1 MKKNILKSN
10 LLIKAFLVLVFVSH
24 ACQQVEMTD
33 EQEIG
38 GIPPIEFDLKE
49 IKKRGRL
56 IALVDNTSTS
66 FYIYKGRPM
75 GFEFELLSRLSKNL
89 GVELEVR
96 QESDLDVAFHDLNSG
111 KADILA
117 YNLAITKGRL
127 KKVAF
132 TETHHET
139 RQILIQRKPINW
151 RSMSANQ
158 IDKQLVRNVVGLAN
172 KRIHIRKG
180 SSFKSRLQNLSTEIG
195 SPIQIVE
202 MGSDIGAEELI
213 QKVVSG
219 EIAMTVVDENDAQ
232 LLEGLYLDID
242 IKTPISF
249 TQSIAWAV
257 RHNAPELLENTN
269 IWLNQIQ
276 QSSEYAVLYNRYY
289 KNAYNHAYRVRSSYS
304 SIRGNMISPFDGE
317 IQNYADLLGW
327 DWRLLASQ
335 IYQESK
341 FEIDVE
347 SWAGAQGL
355 MQIMPA
361 TAERFGAEDPF
372 DPMQSLRAGVKYL
385 EYLDKFWI
393 SRIEDPNERLK
404 FILSSYN
411 AGQGHVLDAYNL
423 TLKYGKNP
431 KKWENVE
438 EYLLKKSDPE
448 FYLDPI
454 VKSGYCRGAE
464 PVSYVKEILARYD
477 QYRQLFTS

>member
-1 MKKNILKSN
+1 MKKNFLKSN
-10 LLIKAFLVLVFVSH
+10 LLIKLFLVLVFVSH
-24 ACQQVEMTD
+24 ACQQAEITD
-33 EQEIG
+33 NEELV
-38 GIPPIEFDLKE
+38 GIPPVEFDLAE

-75 GFEFELLSRLSKNL
+75 GFEFELLTKLGKKL

-96 QESDLDVAFHDLNSG
+96 QESDLDIAFHDLNAG

-117 YNLAITKGRL
+117 YNLAVTKGRL

-132 TETHHET
+132 TGTHHET
-139 RQILIQRKPINW
+139 RQILIQRKPSNW
-151 RSMSANQ
+151 RSMSAAQ
-158 IDKQLVRNVVGLAN
+158 IDRELVRNVVELGN
-172 KRIHIRKG
+172 KKIHIRKG
-180 SSFKSRLQNLSTEIG
+180 SSFKTRLQNLSTEIG

-202 MGSDIGAEELI
+202 MGGEVGAEELI
-213 QKVVSG
+213 QMVAKG
-219 EIAMTVVDENDAQ
+219 EIAMTVVDENDAK
-232 LLEGLYLDID
+232 LLEGLYQDID
-242 IKTPISF
+242 TKTPISF

-257 RHNAPELLENTN
+257 RHNAPELLAETN
-269 IWLNQIQ
+269 IWLKEVQK
-276 QSSEYAVLYNRYY
+276 SSVYAALYNRYY
-289 KNAYNHAYRVRSSYS
+289 KNSYNHAYRVRSSYS
-304 SIRGNMISPFDGE
+304 SIRGSMISPFDTE
-317 IQNYADLLGW
+317 IQAYADLLGW

-372 DPMQSLRAGVKYL
+372 DPMQSLRAGVNYL

-393 SRIEDPNERLK
+393 NKIEDPNERLK
-404 FILSSYN
+404 FILASYN

-423 TLKYGKNP
+423 AFKYGKNP

-438 EYLLKKSDPE
+438 EFLLKKSDPE

-454 VKSGYCRGAE
+454 VRSGYCRGQE
-464 PVSYVKEILARYD
+464 PVNYVKEILSRYE
-477 QYRQLFTS
+477 QYRQLFVS